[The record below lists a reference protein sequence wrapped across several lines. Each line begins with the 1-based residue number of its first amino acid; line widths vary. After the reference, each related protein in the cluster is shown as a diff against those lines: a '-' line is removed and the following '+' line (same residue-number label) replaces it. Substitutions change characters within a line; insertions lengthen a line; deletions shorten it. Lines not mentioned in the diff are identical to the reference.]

1 MTIRP
6 ESLAITILLTMLTA
20 LGPIS
25 TDLYL
30 PSLPSIQ
37 AAFLTDVPTVQLTL
51 SVYLIAF
58 AVCQL
63 VYGPLSDRFGR
74 RRVLILGVGIYAA
87 ASVACVFAQSVE
99 QLVAARL
106 FQALGGCSG
115 VVVARAVVRDVYG
128 ATRAAK
134 LLSYMGTA
142 MALAPALG
150 PILGGYLTVAFGWQA
165 NFVVLSIFGGACL
178 MGLIFLL
185 PETHHDTDPTAFNP
199 PQMLRNFK
207 SLLGHGGY
215 RGYLFTSAFSY
226 SGLFAFISGS
236 SFVFIKVLGLTADQY
251 GYCFAAIVLGYMA
264 GTQIGGRSVTRF
276 GIKAMVQWGAVISAV
291 AGLAMA
297 AFAIMG
303 VSSVA
308 AVLAPMILYM
318 VGMGLVLPNSAAGS
332 IGPFPKM
339 AGAASSLLGFCQ
351 YSIAAA
357 IGYAVGHAFN
367 DSQIP
372 MALAIAFMGLAS
384 FLCYFLMIRGV
395 SEPAEEAV

>member
-58 AVCQL
+58 AACQL

-74 RRVLILGVGIYAA
+74 RHVLILGVAIYAA
-87 ASVACVFAQSVE
+87 ASVACVFAQSIE
-99 QLVAARL
+99 QLVAARF

-150 PILGGYLTVAFGWQA
+150 PVLGGYLTVAFGWQS
-165 NFVVLSIFGGACL
+165 NFIVLSAFGSACL
-178 MGLIFLL
+178 VGLVFLL
-185 PETHHDTDPTAFNP
+185 PETHQDKDPTAFNP
-199 PQMLRNFK
+199 AQMARNFAA
-207 SLLGHGGY
+207 LLGHRAY
-215 RGYLFTSAFSY
+215 RGFLLTAAFSY

-236 SFVFIKVLGLTADQY
+236 SFVFIQVLGLTADQY
-251 GYCFAAIVLGYMA
+251 GYCFAAIVVGYMA
-264 GTQIGGRSVTRF
+264 GTQIGGRSVHRF
-276 GIKAMVQWGAVISAV
+276 GIKAMVQWGAVVSALS
-291 AGLAMA
+291 GLAMA
-297 AFAIMG
+297 AFALTGI
-303 VSSVA
+303 STVA
-308 AVLAPMILYM
+308 AVLVPMILYM
-318 VGMGLVLPNSAAGS
+318 VGMGLVLPNAAAGG
-332 IGPFPKM
+332 IGPFPRM
-339 AGAASSLLGFCQ
+339 AGAASSLLGFSQ
-351 YSIAAA
+351 YAIAAA
-357 IGYAVGHAFN
+357 VGYAVGHAFD

-372 MALAIAFMGLAS
+372 MALAIAAMGIGT
-384 FLCYFLMIRGV
+384 FLCYFLIVRSSV
-395 SEPAEEAV
+395 ELAEESV

>member
-6 ESLAITILLTMLTA
+6 DSLAIVILLTMLTA

-37 AAFLTDVPTVQLTL
+37 AAFATDVPTVQLTL

-74 RRVLILGVGIYAA
+74 RPVLILGVGIYAA
-87 ASVACVFAQSVE
+87 ASVACVFAQSIDH
-99 QLVAARL
+99 LVVARF

-115 VVVARAVVRDVYG
+115 VVLARAVVRDVYG
-128 ATRAAK
+128 ATRSAK

-150 PILGGYLTVAFGWQA
+150 PILGGYLTVAFGWHA
-165 NFVVLSIFGGACL
+165 NFIVLSAFGGACL
-178 MGLIFLL
+178 AGLIFLL
-185 PETHHDTDPTAFNP
+185 PETNGDKDPKAFNP
-199 PQMLRNFK
+199 PQMLRNFGA
-207 SLLGHGGY
+207 LLSHRGY
-215 RGYLFTSAFSY
+215 RGYLFTGAFSY

-264 GTQIGGRSVTRF
+264 GTQIGGRSVARF
-276 GIKAMVQWGAVISAV
+276 GIKTMVLWGSLTSAL
-291 AGLAMA
+291 AGTAMA
-297 AFAIMG
+297 AFAL
-303 VSSVA
+303 VDYTNVA
-308 AVLAPMILYM
+308 AVLVPMILYM
-318 VGMGLVLPNSAAGS
+318 VGMGLVLPNAAAGG

-351 YSIAAA
+351 YGIAAA
-357 IGYAVGHAFN
+357 VGYAVGHAFD

-372 MALAIAFMGLAS
+372 MAVAIALMGIGS
-384 FLCYFLMIRGV
+384 FLCYAFIIRAAG
-395 SEPAEEAV
+395 ELAEEAA